1 MNASMMPVLW
11 STGENNM
18 ASLYDLKLN
27 QRGIIQSI
35 KASKNISERLH
46 SFGLING
53 AQVIYEA
60 RAPLGSPRIYKCLN
74 TKIAIRNK
82 TARQIKIL

>member
-1 MNASMMPVLW
+1 
-11 STGENNM
+11 M

-46 SFGLING
+46 NFGLIKG
-53 AQVIYEA
+53 VSVVYEA

-82 TARQIKIL
+82 IARQIEII